1 MSSCLIRWIRLRSSI
16 DYYSGHIR
24 VEAKIMTG
32 GLVDSRLALL
42 KMLVVSCSSYWC
54 LEGRPLWDADVLD
67 DASQMVCNVGLVG
80 GGGSAVIYTVEKGRY
95 CRYTL

>member
-16 DYYSGHIR
+16 DYYYSGHILR

-42 KMLVVSCSSYWC
+42 KMLVVSSCSSYWC
-54 LEGRPLWDADVLD
+54 LEGRPPWDADVLD

-80 GGGSAVIYTVEKGRY
+80 RGGSAVIYR
-95 CRYTL
+95 RS